1 MLTIRFS
8 GFHFLANVACVRV
21 CVCVCCVC
29 ISAHMNVCIYIDED
43 VCAGGVC
50 TGKGIHPVILAHPE
64 MRPVIAMAL

>member
-1 MLTIRFS
+1 MC
-8 GFHFLANVACVRV
+8 ACLRVRV
-21 CVCVCCVC
+21 LCMYFRPYEC
-29 ISAHMNVCIYIDED
+29 MYIYIDED